1 VWAKVF
7 PSLIDFD
14 LSEVL
19 ETLRLPALI
28 AVGDKD
34 RITPPAAARH
44 MAEKIPGA
52 RLLVLEDAGHCAFLE
67 EHETLDAE
75 LVAFA
80 SEVLDQATAP
90 ARRRR
95 GAGTRR
101 LRRS

>member
-1 VWAKVF
+1 
-7 PSLIDFD
+7 
-14 LSEVL
+14 
-19 ETLRLPALI
+19 
-28 AVGDKD
+28 
-34 RITPPAAARH
+34 
-44 MAEKIPGA
+44 MAEKIPDA

-67 EHETLDAE
+67 EHEALDTE

-80 SEVLDQATAP
+80 SEALGQASTP

>member
-1 VWAKVF
+1 MGQGL

-19 ETLRLPALI
+19 DTLRLPALI

-34 RITPPAAARH
+34 RITPPTAARH
-44 MAEKIPGA
+44 MAERIPGA

-67 EHETLDAE
+67 EHEVLDAE
-75 LVAFA
+75 LAAFA
-80 SEVLDQATAP
+80 SEVLDQASAP
-90 ARRRR
+90 SRRRR